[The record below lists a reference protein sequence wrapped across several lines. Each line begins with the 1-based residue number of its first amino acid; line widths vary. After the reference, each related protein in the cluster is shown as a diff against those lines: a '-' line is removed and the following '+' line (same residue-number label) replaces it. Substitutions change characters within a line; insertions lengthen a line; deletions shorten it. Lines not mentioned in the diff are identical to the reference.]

1 MNLFQTYETSDKSRR
16 EFIHRCKPQK
26 MRYVLD
32 YDLSLCFGRY
42 SMSLRKEDTYIF
54 DPLNDY
60 FNLDEIRDTFH
71 SLILSLLSSA
81 SEVNFINR
89 DENDLML
96 YLVNKKYLLE
106 YNNYNMSIAKGY
118 VMNSEG
124 RLLSKDEVD
133 DLIWDVSVK
142 LNEIWEEV

>member
-1 MNLFQTYETSDKSRR
+1 
-16 EFIHRCKPQK
+16 
-26 MRYVLD
+26 MRYILD
-32 YDLSLCFGRY
+32 YDLSLCFGNY
-42 SMSLRKEDTYIF
+42 TMSLRKEDTYIF

-60 FNLDEIRDTFH
+60 FNLEEIRDTFR
-71 SLILSLLSSA
+71 SLILNILSSA
-81 SEVNFINR
+81 SEVDFINR

-96 YLVNKKYLLE
+96 YLINKKYLLE

-118 VMNSEG
+118 VMNSDG

-142 LNEIWEEV
+142 LNEIWEDV

>member
-1 MNLFQTYETSDKSRR
+1 
-16 EFIHRCKPQK
+16 
-26 MRYVLD
+26 MRYILD
-32 YDLSLCFGRY
+32 YDLSLSFGNY
-42 SMSLRKEDTYIF
+42 TMSLRKEDTYIF

-60 FNLDEIRDTFH
+60 FNLDEIRDTFR
-71 SLILSLLSSA
+71 SLILSLLSFA

-96 YLVNKKYLLE
+96 YLVNKKYLIE
-106 YNNYNMSIAKGY
+106 YNKYNMSIAKGY
-118 VMNSEG
+118 VLNSEG

>member
-1 MNLFQTYETSDKSRR
+1 
-16 EFIHRCKPQK
+16 
-26 MRYVLD
+26 MRYILD
-32 YDLSLCFGRY
+32 YDLSLSFGNY
-42 SMSLRKEDTYIF
+42 TMSLRKEDTYIF

-60 FNLDEIRDTFH
+60 FNLKEIRDTSR

-81 SEVNFINR
+81 SEVDFINR

>member
-1 MNLFQTYETSDKSRR
+1 
-16 EFIHRCKPQK
+16 
-26 MRYVLD
+26 MRYILD
-32 YDLSLCFGRY
+32 YDLSLSFGNY
-42 SMSLRKEDTYIF
+42 TMSLRKEDTYIF

-60 FNLDEIRDTFH
+60 FNLDEIRDTFR

-81 SEVNFINR
+81 SEVDFINR
-89 DENDLML
+89 NENDLML

-106 YNNYNMSIAKGY
+106 YNKYNMSIAKGY

-133 DLIWDVSVK
+133 DLIWDVSLK
-142 LNEIWEEV
+142 LNKIWEEA

>member
-1 MNLFQTYETSDKSRR
+1 
-16 EFIHRCKPQK
+16 

-60 FNLDEIRDTFH
+60 FNLEEIRDTLR

-81 SEVNFINR
+81 SEVDFINR

-96 YLVNKKYLLE
+96 YLINKKYLLE

-142 LNEIWEEV
+142 LNEIWEEA

>member
-1 MNLFQTYETSDKSRR
+1 
-16 EFIHRCKPQK
+16 
-26 MRYVLD
+26 MRYILD
-32 YDLSLCFGRY
+32 YDLFLSFGRY

-60 FNLDEIRDTFH
+60 FNLEEIRDTFR
-71 SLILSLLSSA
+71 SLILSLLSFS
-81 SEVNFINR
+81 SEVEFINR

-96 YLVNKKYLLE
+96 YLINKKYLLE

-118 VMNSEG
+118 VMNSDG

>member
-1 MNLFQTYETSDKSRR
+1 
-16 EFIHRCKPQK
+16 

-60 FNLDEIRDTFH
+60 FNLEEIRDTLR

-81 SEVNFINR
+81 SEVDFINR

-96 YLVNKKYLLE
+96 YLINKKYLLE

-118 VMNSEG
+118 VKNSEG
-124 RLLSKDEVD
+124 KLLSKDEVD
-133 DLIWDVSVK
+133 DLIWDVSLK
-142 LNEIWEEV
+142 LNEIWEEA

>member
-1 MNLFQTYETSDKSRR
+1 
-16 EFIHRCKPQK
+16 
-26 MRYVLD
+26 MRYILD
-32 YDLSLCFGRY
+32 YDLSLSFGNY
-42 SMSLRKEDTYIF
+42 TMSLRKEDTYIF
-54 DPLNDY
+54 DHLNDY
-60 FNLDEIRDTFH
+60 FNLDEIRDTFR
-71 SLILSLLSSA
+71 SLVLSILSSA

-96 YLVNKKYLLE
+96 YLVNKKYIFE
-106 YNNYNMSIAKGY
+106 YNKYNMSIAKGY
-118 VMNSEG
+118 VKNYEG

>member
-1 MNLFQTYETSDKSRR
+1 
-16 EFIHRCKPQK
+16 

-60 FNLDEIRDTFH
+60 FNLEEIRDTFR
-71 SLILSLLSSA
+71 SLILNILSSA
-81 SEVNFINR
+81 SEVDFINR

-96 YLVNKKYLLE
+96 YLINKKYLLE

-142 LNEIWEEV
+142 LNEIWDEV

>member
-1 MNLFQTYETSDKSRR
+1 
-16 EFIHRCKPQK
+16 

-60 FNLDEIRDTFH
+60 FNLDEIRDTFR

-142 LNEIWEEV
+142 LNEIWEDV

>member
-1 MNLFQTYETSDKSRR
+1 
-16 EFIHRCKPQK
+16 
-26 MRYVLD
+26 MRYILD
-32 YDLSLCFGRY
+32 YDLSLSFGNY
-42 SMSLRKEDTYIF
+42 TMSLRKEDTYIF

-60 FNLDEIRDTFH
+60 FNLEEIRDTFR

-81 SEVNFINR
+81 SEVDFINR

-96 YLVNKKYLLE
+96 YLLNKKYLLE
-106 YNNYNMSIAKGY
+106 YNNYNMSIAKCY
-118 VMNSEG
+118 VMNYEG

-142 LNEIWEEV
+142 LNEIWDEV

>member
-1 MNLFQTYETSDKSRR
+1 
-16 EFIHRCKPQK
+16 
-26 MRYVLD
+26 MRYILD
-32 YDLSLCFGRY
+32 YDLSLSFGNY
-42 SMSLRKEDTYIF
+42 TMSLRKEDTYIF

-60 FNLDEIRDTFH
+60 FNLEEIRDTFR
-71 SLILSLLSSA
+71 SLIFSLLSSA
-81 SEVNFINR
+81 SEVSFINR

-106 YNNYNMSIAKGY
+106 YNNYNMSIAKGC

-142 LNEIWEEV
+142 LNEIWDEV

>member
-1 MNLFQTYETSDKSRR
+1 
-16 EFIHRCKPQK
+16 
-26 MRYVLD
+26 
-32 YDLSLCFGRY
+32 
-42 SMSLRKEDTYIF
+42 MSLRKEDTYIF

-60 FNLDEIRDTFH
+60 FNLEEIRDTFR
-71 SLILSLLSSA
+71 SLILRILSSA
-81 SEVNFINR
+81 SEVDFINR

-96 YLVNKKYLLE
+96 YLINKKYLLE

>member
-1 MNLFQTYETSDKSRR
+1 
-16 EFIHRCKPQK
+16 
-26 MRYVLD
+26 MRYILD

-60 FNLDEIRDTFH
+60 FNLEEIRDTLR

-81 SEVNFINR
+81 SEVDFINR

-96 YLVNKKYLLE
+96 YLINKKYLLE

-142 LNEIWEEV
+142 LNEIWDEV

>member
-1 MNLFQTYETSDKSRR
+1 
-16 EFIHRCKPQK
+16 

-60 FNLDEIRDTFH
+60 FNLEEIIDTFR

-81 SEVNFINR
+81 SEVDFINR

-96 YLVNKKYLLE
+96 YLINKKYLLE

-142 LNEIWEEV
+142 LNEIWEDV